1 MALINVSI
9 CLSDIPK
16 EQITVSKKNG
26 KKYLAIV
33 IADKREKDEWGN
45 DTTVYI
51 SQTKEQR
58 ASNVQKV
65 YIGNGKKIE
74 FNGGNNAAPPQQTQN
89 TAKQTPPP
97 PQNDGFVDDLP
108 F

>member
-16 EQITVSKKNG
+16 ERIKTSEKNG
-26 KKYLAIV
+26 KKYISIV
-33 IADKREKDEWGN
+33 VADKRETDQYGN

-51 SQTKEQR
+51 SQQKEER
-58 ASNVQKV
+58 DAEVPKI
-65 YIGNGKKIE
+65 YIGNGKKVA
-74 FNGGNNAAPPQQTQN
+74 FNGGNQQQAAQPTQQQQQQAPPE
-89 TAKQTPPP
+89 
-97 PQNDGFVDDLP
+97 VDDLP

>member
-16 EQITVSKKNG
+16 ERIKTSEKNG
-26 KKYLAIV
+26 KKYLSIV
-33 IADKREKDEWGN
+33 VADKRETDQYGN

-51 SQTKEQR
+51 SQSKEER
-58 ASNVQKV
+58 DAEVQKI
-65 YIGNGKKIE
+65 YIGSGKKVA
-74 FNGGNNAAPPQQTQN
+74 FNGNNQNNQQAAQPQPQQQQ
-89 TAKQTPPP
+89 QTPPP
-97 PQNDGFVDDLP
+97 VEPVDDLP

>member
-74 FNGGNNAAPPQQTQN
+74 FNGGNNAAPLQNQN
-89 TAKQTPPP
+89 TAPQQPAPQ
-97 PQNDGFVDDLP
+97 QNDGFVDDLP